1 MRKDHQCPISEGG
14 GDQQLI
20 SLYQTEMWYL
30 LSNPYNSCR
39 PQSKTT
45 NFKCQEM
52 LAELSRV
59 IEAAFKYQC
68 NDHITSSMYESD
80 SVSHSV
86 VSNSLRPHGLQLLCP
101 WNSPGQNTGMGSHS
115 RLQGIFLT
123 QGLNRGLLHCSL
135 ILYLLRQQRSPRK
148 TKCRT

>member
-1 MRKDHQCPISEGG
+1 
-14 GDQQLI
+14 
-20 SLYQTEMWYL
+20 MWYL

-39 PQSKTT
+39 PQSKTS
-45 NFKCQEM
+45 NFKYQEM

-68 NDHITSSMYESD
+68 NDHITSSMYESE

-86 VSNSLRPHGLQLLCP
+86 VSNSLRPHGLQPTRLLCP

-115 RLQGIFLT
+115 LFQGIFPA
-123 QGLNRGLLHCSL
+123 QGSN
-135 ILYLLRQQRSPRK
+135 LYLLHYRQILLCEKPGKPSSMYK
-148 TKCRT
+148 TYVFYEFIFPHQWQ